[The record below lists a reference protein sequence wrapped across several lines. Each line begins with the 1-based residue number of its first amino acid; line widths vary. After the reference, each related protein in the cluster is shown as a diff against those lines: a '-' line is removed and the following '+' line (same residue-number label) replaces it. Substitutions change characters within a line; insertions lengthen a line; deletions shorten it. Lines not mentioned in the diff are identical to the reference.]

1 VEALARWQPEG
12 QSSVPPSTF
21 VPLAEDTGLI
31 RPLTA
36 LTIRQAL
43 CAAAVWWSQGSRVP
57 VSVNLSSRVLSDRGL
72 LGEVLAVLAEH
83 SLPPAALVLEV
94 TETAVISD
102 RLAGIAFL
110 TEARDAGIR
119 IELDDFGA
127 GYASFERLRSLPL
140 DGVKIDRSIVQERGA
155 RKLLTA
161 TVELAHELGL
171 YVVAEGIE
179 DAETARAISAAGCDR
194 AQGYLFARPVPAAAL
209 LELLELPAAGLA
221 SR

>member
-1 VEALARWQPEG
+1 
-12 QSSVPPSTF
+12 
-21 VPLAEDTGLI
+21 
-31 RPLTA
+31 
-36 LTIRQAL
+36 
-43 CAAAVWWSQGSRVP
+43 
-57 VSVNLSSRVLSDRGL
+57 
-72 LGEVLAVLAEH
+72 
-83 SLPPAALVLEV
+83 V

-102 RLAGIAFL
+102 RIAASAFL
-110 TEARDAGIR
+110 TEARAAGIR

-140 DGVKIDRSIVQERGA
+140 DGVKIDRSIVQSSTA

-179 DAETARAISAAGCDR
+179 DAETVTAIRSVGCDR
-194 AQGYLFARPVPAAAL
+194 AQGYLFARPVPAHL
-209 LELLELPAAGLA
+209 LTKLFGVPLADLA

>member
-1 VEALARWQPEG
+1 
-12 QSSVPPSTF
+12 
-21 VPLAEDTGLI
+21 
-31 RPLTA
+31 
-36 LTIRQAL
+36 
-43 CAAAVWWSQGSRVP
+43 
-57 VSVNLSSRVLSDRGL
+57 
-72 LGEVLAVLAEH
+72 
-83 SLPPAALVLEV
+83 VLEV

-102 RLAGIAFL
+102 RIAAIAFL
-110 TEARDAGIR
+110 TEAREAGIR

-140 DGVKIDRSIVQERGA
+140 DGVKIDRSIVQEHGA

-194 AQGYLFARPVPAAAL
+194 AQGYLFARPVPAAAVS
-209 LELLELPAAGLA
+209 ELLGLPAAGLA